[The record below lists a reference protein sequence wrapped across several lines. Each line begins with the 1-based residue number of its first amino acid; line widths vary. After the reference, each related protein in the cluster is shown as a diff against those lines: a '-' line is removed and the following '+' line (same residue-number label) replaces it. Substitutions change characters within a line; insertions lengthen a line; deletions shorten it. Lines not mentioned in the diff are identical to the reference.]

1 MAVNDLSGV
10 PWKSRKR
17 KLKRTPVETVTSD
30 AVSFQATGESNAVP
44 GSDFAIVS
52 QSSPS
57 SLPSTPKRGKRQ
69 TRQTREAFLTSTPV
83 HSSTDIVSNIS
94 KPPGAKQVELQYT
107 ELITQL
113 KVFDYILLVN
123 IVSAF

>member
-44 GSDFAIVS
+44 GSDFA
-52 QSSPS
+52 SPS

-83 HSSTDIVSNIS
+83 HSSADIMSNIS